1 MRPWE
6 RALKNMRESRDPS
19 VQEDAF
25 GFLRVHAAELVA
37 ELRTAYEA
45 ETKHGT
51 KCWMLELLGEARDP
65 ALEDLFESALDG
77 TDESLRS
84 WAARGL
90 RKLDTKTARTILWR
104 HSHPEDT
111 GR

>member
-1 MRPWE
+1 LPGPAARVRDR
-6 RALKNMRESRDPS
+6 RAI
-19 VQEDAF
+19 
-25 GFLRVHAAELVA
+25 GEL
-37 ELRTAYEA
+37 
-45 ETKHGT
+45 
-51 KCWMLELLGEARDP
+51 LELLGEARDP

-90 RKLDTKTARTILWR
+90 RNLDTKTARTILWR